1 MKEEDKI
8 IEKLKNKHPIEELVT
23 FNETDIHIKL
33 KENAFNILKYKD
45 FYNAEIAT
53 MEDLEIKYERLLGM
67 RYEHYRFNDEK
78 EWTKVEIENYAL
90 PADKMIIQMKKIM
103 WKQRIRV
110 NFFMACWKGLEKMQW
125 NMKTFHD
132 VMRGGI

>member
-8 IEKLKNKHPIEELVT
+8 LEELKNQYPIEDLVT
-23 FNETDIHIKL
+23 FNEVDIHEKL
-33 KENAFNILKYKD
+33 KENAFNIVKYKD
-45 FYNAEIAT
+45 HYNSELAAI
-53 MEDLEIKYERLLGM
+53 EDLEIKYEKLLSM

-90 PADKMIIQMKKIM
+90 PGDIKIIQMKKIM
-103 WKQRIRV
+103 WRQRIRV
-110 NFFMACWKGLEKMQW
+110 KFFETCWRGLEKMQW

-132 VMRGGI
+132 VMR